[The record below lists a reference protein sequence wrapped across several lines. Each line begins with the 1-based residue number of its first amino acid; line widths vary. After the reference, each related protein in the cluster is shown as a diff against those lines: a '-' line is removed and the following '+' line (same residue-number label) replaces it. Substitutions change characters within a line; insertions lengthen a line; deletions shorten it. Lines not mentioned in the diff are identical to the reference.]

1 MSDDWHDWK
10 RLQSLDW
17 PARPDPI
24 ARALWSVAGVL
35 LLALVLGGLVGYCTA
50 IPDPRPRERALRD
63 SLAAARVVAAQA
75 RARVETVT
83 VTVTQARDRWLAA
96 AAQVGTVSAETP
108 PPTRA
113 LVLAGAELAETCG
126 ELVRTCGAAVTAE
139 STRAAVAESLAVVVT
154 PAGRRRRGAHAVG
167 GPARRDADG
176 AAAVAVGALRTPPR
190 AGMQRRGRPNARR
203 AAAGY
208 TRRGRLQRQSPSG
221 RVSPELRGVNRSSAR
236 CDACRC
242 APQLAQRADRR
253 G

>member
-1 MSDDWHDWK
+1 MSADDWHDWK
-10 RLQSLDW
+10 RLQSLEW
-17 PARPDPI
+17 PSRPDPI

-108 PPTRA
+108 PPIRA

-126 ELVRTCGAAVTAE
+126 ELVRTCGAAVSAE
-139 STRAAVAESLAVVVT
+139 STRAALAESLAVVVT
-154 PAGRRRRGAHAVG
+154 RDRDRLARGCRVLGVPCPQVG
-167 GPARRDADG
+167 VG
-176 AAAVAVGALRTPPR
+176 AALT
-190 AGMQRRGRPNARR
+190 
-203 AAAGY
+203 
-208 TRRGRLQRQSPSG
+208 PSG
-221 RVSPELRGVNRSSAR
+221 VQPAVTLTVPLRW
-236 CDACRC
+236 
-242 APQLAQRADRR
+242 P
-253 G
+253 